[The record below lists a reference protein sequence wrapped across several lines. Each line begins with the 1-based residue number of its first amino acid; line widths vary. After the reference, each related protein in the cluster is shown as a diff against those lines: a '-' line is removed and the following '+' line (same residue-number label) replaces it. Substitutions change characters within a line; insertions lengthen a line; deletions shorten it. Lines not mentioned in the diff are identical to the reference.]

1 MKKLLSLALIAIT
14 LFACS
19 EQEELNN
26 SSSNAGKTSL
36 SVKIDLSKFKT
47 RSGDDSITNIPEWS
61 HLLLIAKS
69 SDGSIVREKL
79 VTKALFSNIV
89 SVFEKESGNFT
100 GGTIEAYIINTGNDW
115 VTMTALSTVNLPVL
129 ATEQTD
135 INNWQLSGFIREG
148 IAGKFVNVPYY
159 GSDTIKDNGPG
170 VDGHHQLSATVSVTP
185 ELGRIQVLGSPISGG
200 EKNNY
205 TVTSIIVK
213 NIYINRV
220 ISEGDTVDIRT
231 NSGKN
236 VLTNEWVKE
245 FYATGKPLVGMTDTV
260 TNRGY
265 QIFDGSKPHVIVE
278 VEYQLSNNTTKYKGY
293 LTLQKFNYNEIKS
306 GDLTVAKGKIYNIDL
321 SSLQPTYDQ
330 IGDDPYDNT
339 VYYDLNVTVTVN
351 TWSSVSVTPEL

>member
-36 SVKIDLSKFKT
+36 FVKIDLSRFNT
-47 RSGDDSITNIPEWS
+47 RSGDSIITAIPEGS
-61 HLLLIAKS
+61 HLLLVAKT
-69 SDGSIVREKL
+69 GSEVREKL
-79 VTKALFSNIV
+79 IAKTDLAVNGVVQL
-89 SVFEKESGNFT
+89 FEKDPTNFV
-100 GGTIEAYIINTGNDW
+100 GGTVEAYIVTTGHNW
-115 VTMTALSTVNLPVL
+115 GNITALSTVNLPVL
-129 ATEQTD
+129 AAGQPD
-135 INNWQLSGFIREG
+135 INNWQLSGLIREG

-220 ISEGDTVDIRT
+220 ISKGDTVDIRT

-245 FYATGKPLVGMTDTV
+245 FYATDKPLVGMTDTV

-293 LTLQKFNYNEIKS
+293 LTLQKFNYTGTTS

-321 SSLQPTYDQ
+321 SSLKPTYDQ